1 MRVISMSRLEH
12 NLDYEISWR
21 TGEIATLRKLIKSNK
36 LTERQLDFVKKYS
49 IASIY
54 SIWEGFV
61 VTSFQH
67 YIEEINNLNL
77 KTNEIH
83 LNILTH
89 TIDLDLNLK
98 DGRSDFSK
106 KCKFINRMAQHLSEE
121 KIKIPNKI
129 PAGSNVNYSVL
140 LKIYECYNF
149 NNRLDEKYEHELND
163 FLRVRN
169 DIAHGE
175 FSIVVSDEMI
185 DRFSFLVQELMSE
198 VAQTIYNEFQS
209 ESFKK

>member
-1 MRVISMSRLEH
+1 MRVISMSRLEY

-21 TGEIATLRKLIKSNK
+21 TGEIAVIRKLIKSDK
-36 LTERQLDFVKKYS
+36 LTERQLDIIKKYS

-61 VTSFQH
+61 VASFQH
-67 YIEEINNLNL
+67 YIEEVNNLNL
-77 KTNEIH
+77 KPNEIH

-98 DGRSDFSK
+98 DGRSDFRK
-106 KCKFINRMAQHLSEE
+106 KCKFVNKVSQHLSEE
-121 KIKIPNKI
+121 IIKIPKKI
-129 PAGSNVNYSVL
+129 PTGSNVNYDIL
-140 LKIYECYNF
+140 NKIYECYNF
-149 NNRLDEKYEHELND
+149 NSRLDEKYEHELND

-175 FSIVVSDEMI
+175 FSIVVNEGMI
-185 DRFSFLVQELMSE
+185 DNFSFLVQELMSE
-198 VAQTIYNEFQS
+198 VSQTIYDEFRNK
-209 ESFKK
+209 SFKN